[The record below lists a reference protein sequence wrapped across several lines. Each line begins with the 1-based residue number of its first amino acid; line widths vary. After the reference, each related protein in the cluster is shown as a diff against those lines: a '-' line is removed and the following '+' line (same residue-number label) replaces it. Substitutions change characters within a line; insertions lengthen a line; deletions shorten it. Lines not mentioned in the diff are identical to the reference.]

1 MDDIEVVLLLIL
13 KIEKE
18 DLLIDIGNNY
28 NLNVLVLKEN
38 LNELKEDDFDEEVI
52 FNIKKIFI
60 GSETLFNKDN
70 ILKEVRE

>member
-1 MDDIEVVLLLIL
+1 MD
-13 KIEKE
+13 
-18 DLLIDIGNNY
+18 
-28 NLNVLVLKEN
+28 VLVLKEN

-60 GSETLFNKDN
+60 GSETVFNKDN

>member
-1 MDDIEVVLLLIL
+1 MD
-13 KIEKE
+13 
-18 DLLIDIGNNY
+18 
-28 NLNVLVLKEN
+28 VLVLEEN